1 MRAMDDRR
9 VATQET
15 ADAEPG
21 SGATPDA
28 LPRRIAHYRIDGVL
42 GRGGMGEVLAAFD
55 EQLRRPVA
63 LKRLAGRE
71 SPEARARFW
80 REARSLAA
88 LTHPGVVR
96 VHAFGEAPDGSLYL
110 AMERIEGRSLA
121 DLLDAPGDATASPPW
136 PWSLSASLAMQLAEA
151 LDAAHAV
158 GLVHRDV
165 KPANVLVEA
174 SGRVRLVDFG
184 LARATDGAEDRVTR
198 TGAVLG
204 TPAYMAPEQL
214 EGTAVGP
221 QADVFALGVVLY
233 RLLSGVHPFTRDSAH
248 ATALAVS
255 TAKHRPLEER
265 VPEVPASLVAV
276 VESCLAL
283 DPGARPADAGAVARA
298 LAEFAVPTAE
308 VGAALRARV
317 ASAAPP
323 VAPTPAAADNGSTPA
338 ATGRPRF
345 GTPGVTKAL
354 LGVAAVAGLAFW
366 ATRPTTRETPP
377 SAVTAAAT
385 PGANGVDA
393 ALRRWPRPVVAVLGI
408 DTPGTEAEDPLGA
421 VFADA
426 LRVALDSR
434 PEALVSVPLGAL
446 ENTFRPDTPI
456 DAHLE
461 TAALMRTDGGP
472 GHVDLAVRGTL
483 TDSTT
488 GGLSLTLRLE
498 PTREGPDAGRVL
510 ELSGP
515 SDPLEFA
522 RQAAAVLAETLGVTL
537 GPLPASPT
545 PSVSAWAAWLGA
557 RAALRAGRFE
567 AAESSLAWALQL
579 DPDFVLAAAGRFA
592 ELRARRDFATLA
604 SEAAALE
611 SRLVGR
617 PVAPGFIETVQAFRA
632 WGEGRPA
639 EALKRFER
647 VVAHRPFDV
656 DTLTLQLA
664 LRFQDAEERDLVEV
678 ERLAR
683 KVLAVAPR
691 HETAA
696 SRLLRSLAFRGDADG
711 ADAALGALDVP
722 PDDAAFLEV
731 FAEAD
736 LYAGRWASAQQRFA
750 QVLARSPGDIYA
762 EHQAIATRLL
772 SGDCPGAAVDALA
785 RIDRIEALD
794 APSNLDWTYSL
805 AVQALFCAAAWD
817 RTETL
822 FERWSAHSASGREQ
836 VESLRPRATLAA
848 GRGSTR
854 LKRLLAKRW
863 SDRTRPAASRP
874 ELARLWSRLE
884 TDASALEAAAVTARS
899 TALDPTTPA
908 HLRAA
913 WRRTEQT
920 LTARALLVRGRHDE
934 ARSAYD
940 QLATP
945 LSLVRNEGDLGTTVE
960 GWVLR
965 ATALE
970 RMGLKAEAKA
980 QWRAVRALGYP
991 RLWVNDLWVQARSQ
1005 TP

>member
-121 DLLDAPGDATASPPW
+121 DLLDAPGDTRSSPPW
-136 PWSLSASLAMQLAEA
+136 PWNLSASLAMQLAEA
-151 LDAAHAV
+151 LGAAHAV

-184 LARATDGAEDRVTR
+184 LARTTDGAEDRVTR

-248 ATALAVS
+248 ANALAVS
-255 TAKHRPLEER
+255 TAKHQPLGER
-265 VPEVPASLVAV
+265 VPEVPETLAAL

-283 DPGARPADAGAVARA
+283 DSAARPADARAVAAA
-298 LAEFAVPTAE
+298 LAEFAAPTAE
-308 VGAALRARV
+308 VGAALRARM
-317 ASAAPP
+317 ASTGVP
-323 VAPTPAAADNGSTPA
+323 VSPTPGAARGGSTPA
-338 ATGRPRF
+338 QTGRPRF
-345 GTPGVTKAL
+345 ATPSVTLAL
-354 LGVAAVAGLAFW
+354 LGAAMVAGFAVW
-366 ATRPTTRETPP
+366 ATRPAPRDTTRPAAEVAP
-377 SAVTAAAT
+377 AGAAT
-385 PGANGVDA
+385 DGS
-393 ALRRWPRPVVAVLGI
+393 LHRWPRPVVAVLGVE
-408 DTPGTEAEDPLGA
+408 TPQAEADDPLGA

-446 ENTFRPDTPI
+446 ENTYRPETPI
-456 DAHLE
+456 DAHLDA
-461 TAALMRTDGGP
+461 TALVRTDGGP
-472 GHVDLAVRGTL
+472 GHVDVVVRGLVTE
-483 TDSTT
+483 SSA

-498 PTREGPDAGRVL
+498 PTRDRPEAGRVL
-510 ELSGP
+510 DLTGP
-515 SDPLEFA
+515 SDPLELA
-522 RQAAAVLAETLGVTL
+522 RQAAAVLAETLGVSL

-545 PSVSAWAAWLGA
+545 PSVSAWAAWLAA
-557 RAALRAGRFE
+557 RAALRSGRFE
-567 AAESSLAWALQL
+567 AAETSLDWALQL
-579 DPDFVLAAAGRFA
+579 DPDFALAAAGRFT
-592 ELRARRDFATLA
+592 ELRSRRDFTTLA

-611 SRLVGR
+611 SRLSDR
-617 PVAPGFIETVQAFRA
+617 HIAPALLETVQAFRA

-656 DTLTLQLA
+656 DTLSLQLA
-664 LRFQDAEERDLVEV
+664 LRFQDANERDLVEV

-696 SRLLRSLAFRGDADG
+696 SRLLRSLAFRGDVAAADS
-711 ADAALGALDVP
+711 ALAALDVP

-736 LYAGRWASAQQRFA
+736 LYAGRWASAQERFA
-750 QVLARSPGDIYA
+750 QVLARSPGDVYA
-762 EHQAIATRLL
+762 EHLAIATRLL

-794 APSNLDWTYSL
+794 AASNLDWTYSL
-805 AVQALFCAAAWD
+805 AVQALFCAEAWD
-817 RTETL
+817 RAESL
-822 FERWSAHSASGREQ
+822 FVRWSAHSASGREQ
-836 VESLRPRATLAA
+836 VESLRPRAALAA
-848 GRGSTR
+848 GRGSAK
-854 LKRLLAKRW
+854 LKRLLGKRW
-863 SDRTRPAASRP
+863 TDRTRPAASRP

-884 TDASALEAAAVTARS
+884 TDVTALESAADTARS
-899 TALDPTTPA
+899 TSLDPATPG

-920 LTARALLVRGRHDE
+920 LSARALRLRGRRDE

-940 QLATP
+940 RLATP
-945 LSLVRNEGDLGTTVE
+945 LALVRNEGDLGTTVE

-965 ATALE
+965 AEALE
-970 RMGLKAEAKA
+970 QIGFPAEAAA
-980 QWRAVRALGYP
+980 QWSAVRALGYP
-991 RLWVNDLWVQARSQ
+991 RLWVNDLWVQSRRE